1 MKRSLIAVFALVI
14 PAMAFAQGR
23 MGGENGLLKGFG
35 LDDTQISQVTAIEK
49 STRATVR
56 ADFTHIRL
64 IRAQIAEALLP
75 ATPDVQA
82 INALIDKKGEFRTD
96 IEKNLVSARIQLVK
110 IMGDE
115 NYATFARFAMD
126 RIRSRFGQM
135 RPMEGFGHPQSME
148 TAPKPDEGGGD
159 Q

>member
-1 MKRSLIAVFALVI
+1 MKRSLMAVFALVI

-49 STRATVR
+49 STRAAVR

-82 INALIDKKGEFRTD
+82 INALIDKKGELRTD
-96 IEKNLVSARIQLVK
+96 IEKNLMSARIQLVK

-115 NYATFARFAMD
+115 NYATFARFVMD
-126 RIRSRFGQM
+126 RIRSRFGQ
-135 RPMEGFGHPQSME
+135 PQSMG
-148 TAPKPDEGGGD
+148 TAPMPDDGGD
-159 Q
+159 W